1 MTTGVWNGT
10 TGPDFGHSGVQESIL
25 SRVPQIQR
33 LITILP
39 LGEQMCQRCMS
50 HDTVHTLVPHQR
62 YTRELTHKGRSEVET
77 NVGSQYLSFV
87 SAIGGLPM
95 KPVSRKSA
103 EGV

>member
-1 MTTGVWNGT
+1 MVVVPN
-10 TGPDFGHSGVQESIL
+10 FSHSGVQESL
-25 SRVPQIQR
+25 LTQVPQKPR

-50 HDTVHTLVPHQR
+50 HDNTRTSVPRQRHTR
-62 YTRELTHKGRSEVET
+62 DLTHKGRSEVVI

-103 EGV
+103 SGV